1 MKRRKWELEECW
13 LDTSTNEYVSTLEIP
28 EGISVTADDKTV
40 AVKGKLG
47 TVKKDFTKLPAFL
60 TIEKNIVK
68 IQPYGRRRK
77 DFAISRTAKS
87 IITNMIKGVQNGY
100 KYKMKVVFAHFPMT
114 VKVKDGKVYV
124 ENFFGERKARIS
136 KIVGDS
142 TKVIIEGD
150 DIVISGPNLEDV
162 SQTAANIE
170 LSTRVKN
177 KDQRV
182 FLDGIYV
189 YSRE

>member
-1 MKRRKWELEECW
+1 M
-13 LDTSTNEYVSTLEIP
+13 STNDHISTIEIP
-28 EGISVTADDKTV
+28 EGISVTLEERTIS
-40 AVKGKLG
+40 VKGKLG

-60 TIEKNIVK
+60 KVENNIIKIE
-68 IQPYGRRRK
+68 PYGTRRK
-77 DFAISRTAKS
+77 DFAISKTAQS
-87 IITNMIKGVQNGY
+87 IINNMIKGVQNGY
-100 KYKMKVVFAHFPMT
+100 KYKMKIVFAHFPIT
-114 VKVKDGKVYV
+114 VKIKDGKVHV

-136 KIVGDS
+136 KIVGES
-142 TKVIIEGD
+142 TKVAIEGD
-150 DIVISGPNLEDV
+150 DLVITGPHLEHV

-182 FLDGIYV
+182 FLDGVYV

>member
-1 MKRRKWELEECW
+1 M
-13 LDTSTNEYVSTLEIP
+13 STNEHDSTLEIP
-28 EGISVTADDKTV
+28 EGISVALEDRIIS
-40 AVKGKLG
+40 VKGKLG
-47 TVKKDFTKLPAFL
+47 IIKKDFTKLPANL
-60 TIEKNIVK
+60 TIENNIVK
-68 IQPYGRRRK
+68 IQPYGTRRK
-77 DFAISRTAKS
+77 DFAISKTAQS
-87 IITNMIKGVQNGY
+87 VINNMIKGVQKGY
-100 KYKMKVVFAHFPMT
+100 KYKMKVVFAHFPIT

-136 KIVGDS
+136 KIVGES
-142 TKVIIEGD
+142 TKVAIEGD
-150 DIVISGPNLEDV
+150 DVVISGPHLEHV

-182 FLDGIYV
+182 FLDGVYI

>member
-1 MKRRKWELEECW
+1 MGM
-13 LDTSTNEYVSTLEIP
+13 STKENISTLEIP
-28 EGISVTADDKTV
+28 EGISVSMVDRTISV
-40 AVKGKLG
+40 QGKLG
-47 TVKKDFTKLPAFL
+47 TIKKDFTKLPAL
-60 TIEKNIVK
+60 LVIENNIVK
-68 IQPYGRRRK
+68 IQPYGKRRR
-77 DFAISRTAKS
+77 DFAISKTARS

-100 KYKMKVVFAHFPMT
+100 QYKMKIVFAHFPIT

-142 TKVIIEGD
+142 TKVTVEGD
-150 DIVISGPNLEDV
+150 DVVISGPHLEDV

>member
-1 MKRRKWELEECW
+1 MKRRKLELEECW

-28 EGISVTADDKTV
+28 EGISVTLEGRTILV
-40 AVKGKLG
+40 QGKLG

-60 TIEKNIVK
+60 TIEKNTIK
-68 IQPYGRRRK
+68 IQPYGTRRK
-77 DFAISRTAKS
+77 DFAISKTATS
-87 IITNMIKGVQNGY
+87 IISNMIEGVQNGY
-100 KYKMKVVFAHFPMT
+100 KYKMKVVFAHFPIT
-114 VKVKDGKVYV
+114 VKVKDGRVYV

-142 TKVIIEGD
+142 TKVAIEGD
-150 DIVISGPNLEDV
+150 DIVISGPHLEDV

-182 FLDGIYV
+182 LLDGIYV

>member
-1 MKRRKWELEECW
+1 MKHRKWELEECW
-13 LDTSTNEYVSTLEIP
+13 LDTSTSEYDSTLEIP
-28 EGISVTADDKTV
+28 EGISVTLEDRTIV
-40 AVKGKLG
+40 VQGKLG

-60 TIEKNIVK
+60 TIENSTIK
-68 IQPYGRRRK
+68 IQPYGTRRK
-77 DFAISRTAKS
+77 DFAISKTATS
-87 IITNMIKGVQNGY
+87 IIRNMIKGVQNGY
-100 KYKMKVVFAHFPMT
+100 KYKMKVVFAHFPIT

-136 KIVGDS
+136 KIVGGS
-142 TKVIIEGD
+142 TKVTIEGD
-150 DIVISGPNLEDV
+150 DIVISGPHLEDV

-170 LSTRVKN
+170 LSTRIKN

>member
-1 MKRRKWELEECW
+1 M
-13 LDTSTNEYVSTLEIP
+13 STNENVSTLEIP
-28 EGISVTADDKTV
+28 EGISVALEDRIIS
-40 AVKGKLG
+40 VKGKLG
-47 TVKKDFTKLPAFL
+47 TIKKDFTKLPASL
-60 TIEKNIVK
+60 TIENNIVK
-68 IQPYGRRRK
+68 IQPYGTRRK
-77 DFAISRTAKS
+77 DFAISKTAQS
-87 IITNMIKGVQNGY
+87 VINNMIKGVQNGY
-100 KYKMKVVFAHFPMT
+100 KYKMKVVFAHFPIT

-136 KIVGDS
+136 KIVGES
-142 TKVIIEGD
+142 TKVAIEGD
-150 DIVISGPNLEDV
+150 DVVISGPHLEHV

-182 FLDGIYV
+182 FLDGVYI

>member
-13 LDTSTNEYVSTLEIP
+13 LDTSTNEYVSILEIP
-28 EGISVTADDKTV
+28 EGISVTLEDRTILV
-40 AVKGKLG
+40 QGKLG

-60 TIEKNIVK
+60 TIEENTIK
-68 IQPYGRRRK
+68 ILPYGTRRK
-77 DFAISRTAKS
+77 DFAISKTATS
-87 IITNMIKGVQNGY
+87 IISNMIKGVQNGY
-100 KYKMKVVFAHFPMT
+100 KYKMKVVFAHFPIT

-142 TKVIIEGD
+142 TKVAIEGD
-150 DIVISGPNLEDV
+150 DIVISGPHLEDV

>member
-1 MKRRKWELEECW
+1 M
-13 LDTSTNEYVSTLEIP
+13 STREHVSTLEIP
-28 EGISVTADDKTV
+28 EGISVSLEDRIIS
-40 AVKGKLG
+40 VKGKLG
-47 TVKKDFTKLPAFL
+47 TIKKDFTKLPAFL
-60 TIEKNIVK
+60 TIENNIVK
-68 IQPYGRRRK
+68 IEPYGTRRK
-77 DFAISRTAKS
+77 DFAISKTAQS
-87 IITNMIKGVQNGY
+87 IINNMMKGVQNGY
-100 KYKMKVVFAHFPMT
+100 KYRMKIVFAHFPIT
-114 VKVKDGKVYV
+114 VKIKDGKVHV

-142 TKVIIEGD
+142 TKVAIEGD
-150 DIVISGPNLEDV
+150 DIVITGPHLEHV

-182 FLDGIYV
+182 FLDGVYV

>member
-1 MKRRKWELEECW
+1 MKPRKWELEECW
-13 LDTSTNEYVSTLEIP
+13 LDMSIKENVSSLEIP
-28 EGISVTADDKTV
+28 EGISVSMVDKTISIQ
-40 AVKGKLG
+40 GKLG
-47 TVKKDFTKLPAFL
+47 TIKKDFTKLPAFL
-60 TIEKNIVK
+60 VVEKNIVM
-68 IQPYGRRRK
+68 IQPYGKRRK
-77 DFAISRTAKS
+77 DFAISKTAKS
-87 IITNMIKGVQNGY
+87 IINNMIKGVQNGY
-100 KYKMKVVFAHFPMT
+100 KYKMKVVFAHFPIT
-114 VKVKDGKVYV
+114 VKVKDGKVFV

-142 TKVIIEGD
+142 TKVTVEGEDII
-150 DIVISGPNLEDV
+150 ISGPHLEDV